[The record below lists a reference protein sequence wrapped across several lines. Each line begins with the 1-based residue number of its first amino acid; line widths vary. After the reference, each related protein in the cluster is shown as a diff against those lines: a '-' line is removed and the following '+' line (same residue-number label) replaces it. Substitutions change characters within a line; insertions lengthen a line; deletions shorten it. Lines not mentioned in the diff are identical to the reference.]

1 MTESTGAGS
10 SIFAAGSLAKA
21 EGGKEETEEK
31 VEGVL
36 RKAEQREE
44 IILKERRRKF

>member
-44 IILKERRRKF
+44 IILIKKGGEI